1 MKPVD
6 SYSNS
11 LLANDIQGLDKLRQ
25 QGFAEDRGK
34 ALDEAARQFES
45 LFTQQL
51 FKSMRAANKVFEAD
65 GPMNS
70 RYTEYYQ
77 DMHDQQM
84 SAELSKRGS
93 LGLADLVSKQL
104 GGEQPAAQPEA
115 RHFDLTDVRRIQG
128 KVVRPLGADAV
139 AEAVEKA
146 KQGARPPLQA
156 AADNPADSLLANKAL
171 PGSSLSNNKN
181 AVTYSASEPF
191 RSPEDFVRRLMPAAV
206 AAGKRMGLPPE
217 AMLAQAALET
227 GWGKK
232 IIGPKNSDS
241 SHNLFGIKADNSWNN
256 AKKWVNTLEYE
267 QGIAVKV
274 KAPFRAYGSFN
285 DSFNDYVD
293 FLHQNPRYGEALQQ
307 TDSPRQYFKALQ
319 EAGYATDPKYAD
331 KLSSIFNTVTRL
343 AAQA

>member
-1 MKPVD
+1 MKPMD
-6 SYSNS
+6 SSSNS
-11 LLANDIQGLDKLRQ
+11 LLVNDIQGLDKLRQ

-51 FKSMRAANKVFEAD
+51 FKSMRDANKVFESD

-70 RYTEYYQ
+70 RYTAQYQ

-104 GGEQPAAQPEA
+104 GGEQAAPQPQA
-115 RHFDLTDVRRIQG
+115 RQFDLTDVRRISG
-128 KVVRPLGADAV
+128 KVVRPLGVDGV
-139 AEAVEKA
+139 AGAVEKA
-146 KQGARPPLQA
+146 KARARPPLEA
-156 AADNPADSLLANKAL
+156 AANGEINSLLANSPSA
-171 PGSSLSNNKN
+171 SSQD

-232 IIGPKNSDS
+232 IIGPKNGDS
-241 SHNLFGIKADNSWNN
+241 SHNLFGIKADNSWKNT
-256 AKKWVNTLEYE
+256 KTWVNTLEYE
-267 QGIAVKV
+267 QGVAVQV
-274 KAPFRAYGSFN
+274 KAPFRSYDSFN
-285 DSFNDYVD
+285 DSFNNYVD
-293 FLHQNPRYGEALQQ
+293 FMHENPRYGDALQN
-307 TDSPRQYFKALQ
+307 TGSPKQYFKELQ
-319 EAGYATDPKYAD
+319 QAGYATDPKYAD
-331 KLSSIFNTVTRL
+331 KLSSIFDTVTRL
-343 AAQA
+343 VAQA

>member
-6 SYSNS
+6 SYNNS
-11 LLANDIQGLDKLRQ
+11 LLVNDLQGLDKLRQ

-65 GPMNS
+65 SPMNS

-93 LGLADLVSKQL
+93 LGLADLVFKQL
-104 GGEQPAAQPEA
+104 GGEQAAVAQPEA
-115 RHFDLTDVRRIQG
+115 RHFDLTDVRRVQG
-128 KVVRPLGADAV
+128 KVVRPLAADTASADDEA
-139 AEAVEKA
+139 AEQA
-146 KQGARPPLQA
+146 ARPPLQA
-156 AADNPADSLLANKAL
+156 AANSQDI
-171 PGSSLSNNKN
+171 
-181 AVTYSASEPF
+181 VTYNASEPF

-274 KAPFRAYGSFN
+274 KAPFRAYPSFN

-331 KLSSIFNTVTRL
+331 KLNSIFNTVTRL

>member
-11 LLANDIQGLDKLRQ
+11 LLVNDVQGLDKLRQ

-104 GGEQPAAQPEA
+104 GGEQAAKPPEA
-115 RHFDLTDVRRIQG
+115 RQFDLTDVRRIPG
-128 KVVRPLGADAV
+128 KVVRPLGADGV
-139 AEAVEKA
+139 ADAVEKA
-146 KQGARPPLQA
+146 KENARPPLQA
-156 AADNPADSLLANKAL
+156 ASLLPNDQDKVVY
-171 PGSSLSNNKN
+171 N
-181 AVTYSASEPF
+181 ASEPF

-232 IIGPKNSDS
+232 IIGPKNGDS
-241 SHNLFGIKADNSWNN
+241 SHNLFGIKADNSW
-256 AKKWVNTLEYE
+256 KDSKTWVNTLEYE
-267 QGIAVKV
+267 QGVAVQV
-274 KAPFRAYGSFN
+274 KAPFRAY
-285 DSFNDYVD
+285 DSFNASFNNYVD
-293 FLHQNPRYGEALQQ
+293 FLHENPRYGNALQS
-307 TDSPRQYFKALQ
+307 TASPKQYFKELQ
-319 EAGYATDPKYAD
+319 QAGYATDPQYAD
-331 KLSSIFNTVTRL
+331 KLSSILDTVTRL
-343 AAQA
+343 VAQA

>member
-11 LLANDIQGLDKLRQ
+11 LLVNDIQGLDKLRQ

-51 FKSMRAANKVFEAD
+51 FKSMRAANKVFESD

-70 RYTEYYQ
+70 RYTEHYQ

-104 GGEQPAAQPEA
+104 GGEQPAPQPQA
-115 RHFDLTDVRRIQG
+115 RQFDLTDVRRVSG
-128 KVVRPLGADAV
+128 KVIRPLGADGV
-139 AEAVEKA
+139 AGAVEKA
-146 KQGARPPLQA
+146 KEMARPPLQA
-156 AADNPADSLLANKAL
+156 A
-171 PGSSLSNNKN
+171 SLSANDKD
-181 AVTYSASEPF
+181 AVVYNASEPF
-191 RSPEDFVRRLMPAAV
+191 RSPEDFVKRLMPAAV
-206 AAGKRMGLPPE
+206 EAGKRMGLPPE

-232 IIGPKNSDS
+232 IIGPKNGDS
-241 SHNLFGIKADNSWNN
+241 SHNLFGIKADNSW
-256 AKKWVNTLEYE
+256 KSTKTWVNTLEYE

-274 KAPFRAYGSFN
+274 KAPFRSYESFN
-285 DSFNDYVD
+285 DSFNNYVD
-293 FLHQNPRYGEALQQ
+293 FLHENPRYGNALQQ
-307 TDSPRQYFKALQ
+307 TGSPKQYFKELQ
-319 EAGYATDPKYAD
+319 QAGYATDPKYAD
-331 KLSSIFNTVTRL
+331 KLSSIFDTVTRL
-343 AAQA
+343 VAQA

>member
-1 MKPVD
+1 MKPID

-11 LLANDIQGLDKLRQ
+11 LLANDLQGLDKLRQ

-104 GGEQPAAQPEA
+104 GGEQAAPQPQA
-115 RHFDLTDVRRIQG
+115 RLFDLSDVRRVSG
-128 KVVRPLGADAV
+128 KVVRPFNDNDSVQTADKT
-139 AEAVEKA
+139 ELKA
-146 KQGARPPLQA
+146 KPPLLA
-156 AADNPADSLLANKAL
+156 AA
-171 PGSSLSNNKN
+171 NNKE

-191 RSPEDFVRRLMPAAV
+191 RSPEDFVKRLMPAAV
-206 AAGKRMGLPPE
+206 EAGKRMGLPPE

-232 IIGPKNSDS
+232 IIGPKNGDS
-241 SHNLFGIKADNSWNN
+241 SHNLFGIKADNSWKNS
-256 AKKWVNTLEYE
+256 KTWVNTLEYE
-267 QGIAVKV
+267 QGVAVQV
-274 KAPFRAYGSFN
+274 KAPFRSYSSFN

-293 FLHQNPRYGEALQQ
+293 FLHDNPRYGNALQQ
-307 TDSPRQYFKALQ
+307 TDSPKQYFKALQ
-319 EAGYATDPKYAD
+319 QAGYATDPQYAD
-331 KLSSIFNTVTRL
+331 KLSSILNTVNRL
-343 AAQA
+343 VAKA

>member
-6 SYSNS
+6 SYNS
-11 LLANDIQGLDKLRQ
+11 LLVNDIQGLDKLRQ
-25 QGFAEDRGK
+25 QGFAQDKGK

-65 GPMNS
+65 SPMNS
-70 RYTEYYQ
+70 RYTEQYQ
-77 DMHDQQM
+77 DMYDQQM
-84 SAELSKRGS
+84 SSELSRRGS

-104 GGEQPAAQPEA
+104 GGEQAAATQPEA
-115 RHFDLTDVRRIQG
+115 RHFDLADVRRVSG
-128 KVVRPLGADAV
+128 KVVRPLGADGV
-139 AEAVEKA
+139 EDAVEKA
-146 KQGARPPLQA
+146 KQRAHPPLQA
-156 AADNPADSLLANKAL
+156 AANAL
-171 PGSSLSNNKN
+171 TNNKD
-181 AVTYSASEPF
+181 AVVYNASEPF

-256 AKKWVNTLEYE
+256 EKKWVNTLEYE

-274 KAPFRAYGSFN
+274 KAPFRAYSSFN
-285 DSFNDYVD
+285 DSFNNYVD
-293 FLHQNPRYGEALQQ
+293 FLHENPRYGNALQQ
-307 TDSPRQYFKALQ
+307 TGSPKQYFKELQ
-319 EAGYATDPKYAD
+319 QAGYATDPKYAD
-331 KLSSIFNTVTRL
+331 KLSSIFDTVTRL
-343 AAQA
+343 VAQA

>member
-6 SYSNS
+6 SYNNS
-11 LLANDIQGLDKLRQ
+11 LLVNDIQGLDKLRQ

-70 RYTEYYQ
+70 RYTEHYQ
-77 DMHDQQM
+77 DMYDQQM
-84 SAELSKRGS
+84 SSELSRRGS

-104 GGEQPAAQPEA
+104 GGEQTQAQPEA
-115 RHFDLTDVRRIQG
+115 RHFDLADVRRVQG
-128 KVVRPLGADAV
+128 KIVRPLDAEGV
-139 AEAVEKA
+139 EKTVEKA
-146 KQGARPPLQA
+146 KQKAQPPLQA
-156 AADNPADSLLANKAL
+156 AVNKD
-171 PGSSLSNNKN
+171 
-181 AVTYSASEPF
+181 AVVYSASEPF
-191 RSPEDFVRRLMPAAV
+191 RSPEDFVRRLMPAAKE
-206 AAGKRMGLPPE
+206 AGKRMGLAPE

-232 IIGPKNSDS
+232 IIGAKNNSS

-256 AKKWVNTLEYE
+256 EKSWVNTLEYE
-267 QGIAVKV
+267 QGVAVKV
-274 KAPFRAYGSFN
+274 KAPFRAYDSFN
-285 DSFNDYVD
+285 DSFNNYVD
-293 FLHQNPRYGEALQQ
+293 FLHENPRYSNALQQ
-307 TDSPRQYFKALQ
+307 TESPEQYFKELQ
-319 EAGYATDPKYAD
+319 QAGYATDPKYAD

>member
-1 MKPVD
+1 MTPTD
-6 SYSNS
+6 SYNNS

-25 QGFAEDRGK
+25 QGFEQDRGK

-51 FKSMRAANKVFEAD
+51 FKSMRAANKVFESNS
-65 GPMNS
+65 PMNS
-70 RYTEYYQ
+70 RYTQYYQ

-84 SAELSKRGS
+84 SAELSRQGS
-93 LGLADLVSKQL
+93 LGLADLVARQL
-104 GGEQPAAQPEA
+104 GGEQDKAEPAA
-115 RHFDLTDVRRIQG
+115 RHFELTGVRRVSG
-128 KVVRPLGADAV
+128 KVVRPIDVMADA
-139 AEAVEKA
+139 AGSGAAQADKR
-146 KQGARPPLQA
+146 ARPPLQA
-156 AADNPADSLLANKAL
+156 ATNGKES
-171 PGSSLSNNKN
+171 
-181 AVTYSASEPF
+181 VTYNASEPF

-206 AAGKRMGLPPE
+206 AAGKRLGLPPE

-232 IIGPKNSDS
+232 IIGPKNGDS
-241 SHNLFGIKADNSWNN
+241 SHNLFGIKADNSWKQ
-256 AKKWVNTLEYE
+256 AKTWVNTLEYE

-274 KAPFRAYGSFN
+274 QAPFRSYGSFN

-293 FLHQNPRYGEALQQ
+293 FLHDNPRYGDALQQ

-343 AAQA
+343 VSQA